1 MTESKELN
9 KAEQNNTCK
18 LLTFVGLMTDPWLCN
33 PLPAEPLVPEDWSL
47 PSLLMIQSFVLLL
60 TFLGDFTFSVPTKFE
75 LFVSLSS
82 LFLGAK
88 ETTILLP
95 KTSSFSIRFRAR
107 SALSW
112 FKKRRIALLPEILRT
127 FPPQLSDKRLSLLLT
142 LLLSLF
148 VGRL

>member
-1 MTESKELN
+1 MF
-9 KAEQNNTCK
+9 
-18 LLTFVGLMTDPWLCN
+18 LL
-33 PLPAEPLVPEDWSL
+33 
-47 PSLLMIQSFVLLL
+47 I
-60 TFLGDFTFSVPTKFE
+60 FLGDLTLSVPTKLE

-82 LFLGAK
+82 LFLGVK
-88 ETTILLP
+88 DTTILLP

-112 FKKRRIALLPEILRT
+112 FRKRRIALLPEMLST
-127 FPPQLSDKRLSLLLT
+127 FPPQLSDKRRRRLLT

>member
-1 MTESKELN
+1 MI
-9 KAEQNNTCK
+9 
-18 LLTFVGLMTDPWLCN
+18 DPWVWN

-47 PSLLMIQSFVLLL
+47 ESLLRRHSFVFLL
-60 TFLGDFTFSVPTKFE
+60 TFLGDFTFSVPTELE

-82 LFLGAK
+82 LFLGVK
-88 ETTILLP
+88 DTTILLP
-95 KTSSFSIRFRAR
+95 KTSSFSIRFQAR

-112 FKKRRIALLPEILRT
+112 FKKRRIALLPEMLST